1 MASMKTSLTV
11 PVPYGFLTFFLL
23 FSLLD
28 LFSLLSVSMVLSDT
42 CVNDPN
48 ERVKAVLKYYLGNGL
63 ATDYVMEFVEHWMSR
78 KWYFIDYFVRIS
90 GSKFHPAVNGYLSS
104 LTPFL
109 SLFSVCS
116 CCYNKI
122 QIRFFPSYHDNL

>member
-78 KWYFIDYFVRIS
+78 KW
-90 GSKFHPAVNGYLSS
+90 
-104 LTPFL
+104 
-109 SLFSVCS
+109 
-116 CCYNKI
+116 
-122 QIRFFPSYHDNL
+122 